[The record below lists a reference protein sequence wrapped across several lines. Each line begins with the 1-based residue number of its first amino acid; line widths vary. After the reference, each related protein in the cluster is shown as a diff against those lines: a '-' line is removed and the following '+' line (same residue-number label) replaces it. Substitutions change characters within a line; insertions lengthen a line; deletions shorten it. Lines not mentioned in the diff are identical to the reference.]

1 MAKNEL
7 FPKVMI
13 IGESFHLK
21 SGGGITLIN
30 LFRDWPPDRIAVA
43 SSFIDASG
51 QKYCNSFYKLGFE
64 ETKRPWPFYLIQPK
78 TEFGPVDFSKKTSA
92 PYSPGRV
99 VRKKNPVLKRFLL
112 QLRHYLGIYPFIYR
126 LRISEKLGKW
136 IDEFQPEIIYTQL
149 SSIQM
154 VQFTIQ
160 LYENKKIPLAIH
172 IMDDW
177 PATLREPGLL
187 FFYWK
192 SVLNR
197 DFRRLL
203 DYPGVHMSIGNAM
216 SEAYLVRYKKEFIP
230 FQNSLDLNKWESVAK
245 SDWQVHNV
253 FTVMYAGRIGRGVI
267 SSVMDIAEAIEIL
280 GNQGYRILFKIRAG
294 GFDLDNI
301 ERINSLRFTELHDF
315 LWHDEMPGELSS
327 ADLLVIPLDF
337 NEIKFTRLSMPT
349 KVPEYLASGTPV
361 LVYASGETAL
371 CRYAGKHQ
379 WGYIVTKNKISELVK
394 AISLLYSDTK
404 LRKKLGVTGRSVAR
418 EYHDGDNIRRY
429 FRETLLKAIQ

>member
-1 MAKNEL
+1 
-7 FPKVMI
+7 MI

-30 LFRDWPPDRIAVA
+30 LFRDWPPDKIAVA

-51 QKYCNSFYKLGFE
+51 KKYCNSFYKLGFDE
-64 ETKRPWPFYLIQPK
+64 SKRPWPFYLIQPK
-78 TEFGPVDFSKKTSA
+78 TKSGTVDFTIKSSA
-92 PYSPGRV
+92 TDSLGTV
-99 VRKKNPVLKRFLL
+99 IRKKDPALKRFLL
-112 QLRHYLGIYPFIYR
+112 QMRHYLGIYPFIYR
-126 LRISEKLGKW
+126 LRVSEKLEKW

-154 VQFTIQ
+154 VQFTIR

-192 SVLNR
+192 RILNR

-216 SEAYLVRYKKEFIP
+216 SEAYHERYKKEFLP
-230 FQNSLDLNKWESVAK
+230 FQNSLDLNKWEGIAK
-245 SDWQVHNV
+245 SDWKVHNV

-280 GNQGYRILFKIRAG
+280 GKKGYRILFKIRAG

-301 ERINSLRFTELHDF
+301 ARFNSLRFTQLHDF
-315 LWHDEMPGELSS
+315 LGHDEMPGELSS

-337 NEIKFTRLSMPT
+337 DEFKFTRLSMPT

-379 WGYIVTKNKISELVK
+379 WGYTVTKNNRSELVK
-394 AISLLYSDTK
+394 AIGLLYSDIK
-404 LRKKLGVTGRSVAR
+404 LRKKLGVTGKKVAG
-418 EYHDGDNIRRY
+418 EYHDGDKIRRN
-429 FRETLLKAIQ
+429 FRETLQKVIE